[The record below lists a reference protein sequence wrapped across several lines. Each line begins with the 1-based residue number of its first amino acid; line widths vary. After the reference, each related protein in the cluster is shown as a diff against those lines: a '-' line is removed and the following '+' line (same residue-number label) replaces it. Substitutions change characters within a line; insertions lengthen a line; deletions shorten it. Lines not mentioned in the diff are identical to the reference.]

1 MTNSTMAHGGHP
13 LPHSLPHSLPHDL
26 NHCPLCGGE
35 LQSGN
40 DDRAFECPACAYTE
54 QEVTN
59 G

>member
-13 LPHSLPHSLPHDL
+13 LPHSLPHDL
-26 NHCPLCGGE
+26 YHCPQCGSE

>member
-13 LPHSLPHSLPHDL
+13 LPNSLPHDL

-35 LQSGN
+35 LQSGTN
-40 DDRAFECPACAYTE
+40 DRAYECPTCEYTE
-54 QEVTN
+54 QEVAH